1 MNRCYKAS
9 SRVKELK
16 MLISSDQKVRGQDR
30 GWDLTPAWT
39 ISLRRTDGS
48 YPARVLK
55 VNLVTLSTPPYGDS
69 EPRGEPMGGQREDRR
84 ESERQPVMGWIGPTR
99 VGDTE
104 PTRERGVQTSAWCEL
119 TREFVRNRKGIS

>member
-1 MNRCYKAS
+1 
-9 SRVKELK
+9 

-69 EPRGEPMGGQREDRR
+69 EPRGEPASSIISVRLV
-84 ESERQPVMGWIGPTR
+84 SEIRQ
-99 VGDTE
+99 TE
-104 PTRERGVQTSAWCEL
+104 TVSQPLIIALDERGLGSVGWPIAVNTG
-119 TREFVRNRKGIS
+119 RG